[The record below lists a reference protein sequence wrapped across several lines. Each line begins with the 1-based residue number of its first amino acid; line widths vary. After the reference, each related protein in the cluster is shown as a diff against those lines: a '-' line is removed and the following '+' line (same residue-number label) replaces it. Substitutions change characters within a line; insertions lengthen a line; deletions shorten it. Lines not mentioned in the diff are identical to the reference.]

1 MSNKQ
6 NHDVVIAGGGLA
18 GLTLSMQIKD
28 QSPDLD
34 VVVLEH
40 RTFPVPEKI
49 GKVGESTVE
58 IGSHYLSETLGLK
71 NHFEQEHLRKY
82 GLRCFLGESQSDFSA
97 QDEIG
102 ISDLFGIPTYQI
114 DRGVLENKLHAE
126 AMKRGVKVFDG
137 VSTSNMKLDKNQQHI
152 DVNHNDDQKT
162 LSSKWMLDAAGR
174 QKLITNE
181 LNLFKDNNHQG
192 NAVWFRIDRQVILDD
207 WSASDDWKNR
217 LTESGKRWLSTNHLM
232 GPGYWVWV
240 IPLGT
245 GATSIGIVMDDQVFE
260 EGSFA
265 NYEEAFGWLSQ
276 KQPRCADAIDGADV
290 LDYVAIRN
298 YSYDCKKYFSAD
310 GWGLTGEAGV
320 FADPFY
326 SPGSDAIAMSNTFI
340 SDLIATQKHSNDISF
355 KSVVFNNLQKNY
367 YENTIALYTDQYG
380 GFGDR
385 RMMGTKLLWDY
396 SYYWGILSLMFFKN
410 TFTDIDMVRELN
422 PALMKASM
430 LHQQVQEKM
439 RERASK
445 RIVQPTQGVFLDQYL
460 IPCLR
465 HFNHLL
471 KDYET
476 VDIRESINMNVALL
490 ERIAKYSLEFLS
502 DNPSLSIS
510 DDERE
515 ILGDYRH
522 SVLA

>member
-1 MSNKQ
+1 MSNTQ

-18 GLTLSMQIKD
+18 GLTLSMQLKQ

-34 VVVLEH
+34 VAVLEQ
-40 RTFPVPEKI
+40 RTFPVPETI
-49 GKVGESTVE
+49 AKVGESTVE
-58 IGSHYLSETLGLK
+58 IGSHYFSEVLGLK
-71 NHFEQEHLRKY
+71 DHFEKDHLRKY
-82 GLRCFLGESQSDFSA
+82 GLRCFFGEQQSDFSD
-97 QDEIG
+97 QDELG

-114 DRGVLENKLHAE
+114 DRGVLENKLHRE
-126 AMKRGVKVFDG
+126 ASKLGVNIIDG
-137 VSTSNMKLDKNQQHI
+137 ISTSNIRLDKHHQQI
-152 DVNHNDDQKT
+152 DIANNGDIKT
-162 LSSKWMLDAAGR
+162 LNSKWFVDAAGR
-174 QKLITNE
+174 QMLVKKE
-181 LNLFKDNNHQG
+181 LNLAKENDHKA
-192 NAVWFRIDRQVILDD
+192 NAVWFRIDRQVTLDD
-207 WSASDDWKNR
+207 WTSNSDWQNR
-217 LTESGKRWLSTNHLM
+217 LVESGKRWLSTNHLM

-245 GATSIGIVMDDQVFE
+245 GTTSIGIVMDDQVFE
-260 EGSFA
+260 ESDFNDYDDAFA
-265 NYEEAFGWLSQ
+265 WLA
-276 KQPRCADAIDGADV
+276 KNQPHCANAIEGAEV
-290 LDYVAIRN
+290 LDYVAIRD
-298 YSYDCKKYFSAD
+298 YSYDCKKYFSED

-340 SDLIATQKHSNDISF
+340 SSLISTQKEKNNISLE
-355 KSVVFNNLQKNY
+355 SVVFNSLQNNY
-367 YENTIALYTDQYG
+367 YENTLSLYTQQYG

-396 SYYWGILSLMFFKN
+396 SYYWGILSLLFFKN
-410 TFTDIDMVRELN
+410 TFVDIDTIRELN
-422 PALMKASM
+422 PLLAKAKM
-430 LHQQVQEKM
+430 LHQQVQEKL

-445 RIVQPTQGVFLDQYL
+445 RIIQPAQGIFLDQYL

-465 HFNHLL
+465 HFNDVL

-476 VDIRESINMNVALL
+476 VDIREAVATNTEML

-502 DNPSLSIS
+502 DNPSQSIS

-515 ILGDYRH
+515 LLGDYRH